1 MKNAFGDMSE
11 SVLLFLMAV
20 TCEQF
25 GVFYLITPTILTFPI
40 AWIVSCLNINIH
52 KRHIVLSVFLF
63 VLPCYSDVSG
73 ANSSPSYS
81 ELS

>member
-1 MKNAFGDMSE
+1 MSE
-11 SVLLFLMAV
+11 SVLLLMAV

-52 KRHIVLSVFLF
+52 KRQIVLSVFLLYF
-63 VLPCYSDVSG
+63 HVTPTFPG
-73 ANSSPSYS
+73 QTATHHIPA
-81 ELS
+81 